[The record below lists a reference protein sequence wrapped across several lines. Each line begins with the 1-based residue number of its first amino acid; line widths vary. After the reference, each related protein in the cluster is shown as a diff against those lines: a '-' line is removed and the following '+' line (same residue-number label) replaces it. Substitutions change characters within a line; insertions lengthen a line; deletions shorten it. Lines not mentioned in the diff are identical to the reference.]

1 LVKLPRTPPVPLTLA
16 PGDIKPAT
24 QRLWRI
30 HRTRGEHV
38 LHWNA
43 LRRWGPT
50 SSRYDPQES
59 PPGPSSL
66 GVTYLA
72 GDVTTAL
79 AEVFQQTRVIDTAA
93 GAPYLTGWTPA
104 RTLQL
109 LDLTG
114 DWPLR
119 HLASQVLMS
128 GPKSSCRAWSRAIA
142 STFPDLDGLWAQ
154 SSLLDGSIIVLF
166 NPAADAFP
174 ERPDLSLPLDAPG
187 LADRLAA
194 AADRIGYWL
203 A

>member
-1 LVKLPRTPPVPLTLA
+1 MRCGAGGRP
-16 PGDIKPAT
+16 
-24 QRLWRI
+24 
-30 HRTRGEHV
+30 
-38 LHWNA
+38 
-43 LRRWGPT
+43 

-72 GDVTTAL
+72 SDVTTAL

-114 DWPLR
+114 DWPVR

-142 STFPDLDGLWAQ
+142 STLADLDGLWAR